1 MCLAQGQQR
10 SDAGEALEVR
20 LEPTAP
26 RSRVKH
32 STTEPLRSLDG
43 YLTVSY
49 VHIHGCQKNWAN
61 HVPKSEIRAIHIPF
75 FKRGFIIYLA
85 TLKMAAIRYAHAYY
99 VT

>member
-32 STTEPLRSLDG
+32 STTEPLRSLDE

-49 VHIHGCQKNWAN
+49 VHIHGVAS
-61 HVPKSEIRAIHIPF
+61 V
-75 FKRGFIIYLA
+75 L
-85 TLKMAAIRYAHAYY
+85 
-99 VT
+99 